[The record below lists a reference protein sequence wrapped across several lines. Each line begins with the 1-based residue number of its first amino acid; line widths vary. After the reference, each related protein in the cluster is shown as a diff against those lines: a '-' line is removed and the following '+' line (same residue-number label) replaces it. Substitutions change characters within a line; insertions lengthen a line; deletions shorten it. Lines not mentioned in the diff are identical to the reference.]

1 MRTRTLV
8 VVTTLLVAALV
19 AGALLGPWSPVW
31 GPRGV
36 IVGSTTTTQDTGLL
50 DVLQEVYRAETGI
63 PIRIIVAGTGAIL
76 QLGAN
81 GDLDVLLTHD
91 RDRELTFVANRDG
104 LWRRPVMYNWF
115 VLVGPPMPAWRSPRT
130 GEELAS
136 NASLFLS
143 LLYDHRTE
151 VRFVSRGD
159 GSGTHS
165 REIALWAAA
174 GVPQENLTGGW
185 YKETGSG
192 QAETLRVAV
201 ELGAYA
207 LCDEATWNQFAAQGQ
222 IGDLTVVVR
231 DPARMKNQYGVIPI
245 NRESHPLAYQEGG
258 VAFAIWLVGPAGQA
272 AIRDYRVGGRPA
284 FIPDADDSSV

>member
-8 VVTTLLVAALV
+8 VVTTLVVAALV
-19 AGALLGPWSPVW
+19 AGALLGPWSPVR

-63 PIRIIVAGTGAIL
+63 PIRIVVAGTGAIL

-115 VLVGPPMPAWRSPRT
+115 VLVGPPLPAWSSPRS

-207 LCDEATWNQFAAQGQ
+207 LCDEATWNQFAAQGL

-245 NRESHPLAYQEGG
+245 NRESHPQAYQEGG

>member
-1 MRTRTLV
+1 MRTRNLV
-8 VVTTLLVAALV
+8 VLTIVVLASLV
-19 AGALLGPWSPVW
+19 AGALLGPWSPIW

-50 DVLQEVYRAETGI
+50 DVLQERYRSETGI
-63 PIRIIVAGTGAIL
+63 PVRIIVAGTGAIL
-76 QLGAN
+76 KLGAN

-91 RDRELTFVANRDG
+91 RDRELTFVANGDG

-115 VLVGPPMPAWRSPRT
+115 VLVGPLMPAWSSPHS

-136 NASLFLS
+136 DATLFLS
-143 LLYDHRTE
+143 QLYEHRSE
-151 VRFVSRGD
+151 VVFVSRGD

-165 REIALWAAA
+165 RELALWAAA
-174 GVPQENLTGGW
+174 GIPRDNLSGGW

-201 ELGAYA
+201 ELGGYA
-207 LCDEATWNQFAAQGQ
+207 LCDEATWNQFATQGLT
-222 IGDLTVVVR
+222 GDLTVVVR

-245 NRESHPLAYQEGG
+245 SRESHPRAYQDGG
-258 VAFAIWLVGPAGQA
+258 VAFALWLVGPAGQA
-272 AIRDYRVGGRPA
+272 AIRDYRVSGRPA
-284 FIPDADDSSV
+284 FFPDADDSSV